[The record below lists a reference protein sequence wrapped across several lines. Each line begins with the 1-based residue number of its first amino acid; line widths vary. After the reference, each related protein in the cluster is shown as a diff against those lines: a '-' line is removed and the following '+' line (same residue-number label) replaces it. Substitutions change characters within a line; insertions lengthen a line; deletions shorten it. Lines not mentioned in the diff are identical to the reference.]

1 MGNFLV
7 AQASKTP
14 DVLPIFLTYNIGT
27 YTGTLQ
33 NPGTFTLGDHE
44 PYVAHNITSFY
55 IWSSYMHPPNS
66 RVDVLGLSHEVA
78 EFLHDPFNQNL
89 VRSYP
94 APGTFLNGLP
104 WNPPYS
110 YKHCSSLLE
119 VGDATADRLALEI
132 PDADRHLDHDV
143 PRSEYSDRVLVHT
156 GQSVVFGERV
166 VHTERRDRRGI
177 WRDGAAVYPSRA
189 VSFAADR

>member
-1 MGNFLV
+1 M
-7 AQASKTP
+7 AC
-14 DVLPIFLTYNIGT
+14 
-27 YTGTLQ
+27 
-33 NPGTFTLGDHE
+33 LGIHRTRI
-44 PYVAHNITSFY
+44 N
-55 IWSSYMHPPNS
+55 
-66 RVDVLGLSHEVA
+66 
-78 EFLHDPFNQNL
+78 
-89 VRSYP
+89 
-94 APGTFLNGLP
+94 
-104 WNPPYS
+104 
-110 YKHCSSLLE
+110 
-119 VGDATADRLALEI
+119 TARRCWKSVMRRRHRLALEI